1 VSLIEL
7 LGDGLRQENLSGFQT
22 PTGTIIVDDPRKSEA
37 RDHLVGKTVI
47 YTRVSAAENKS
58 NLEGQAK
65 RIRDYY
71 AAKGYPVSIIVKEI
85 GSGVNDSR
93 PKLLRILKDPSIS
106 QIVVEHKDR
115 LTRFGFRYLKQL
127 LAMQGRRIEVIRAD
141 HRRSEP
147 RKEIQFHPTKERRQ
161 IPCNWS
167 KSTSSIAKIQ
177 DFPSWIM
184 RHFFPRTCTTPQTI
198 RFANRSSI
206 PGSI

>member
-1 VSLIEL
+1 LFYYQYVKLSDYSKHIGVSYRTAWRWFKA
-7 LGDGLRQENLSGFQT
+7 GNLSGFQT

-106 QIVVEHKDR
+106 QIVVEHKDH
-115 LTRFGFRYLKQL
+115 LTRFGFRYLK
-127 LAMQGRRIEVIRAD
+127 
-141 HRRSEP
+141 
-147 RKEIQFHPTKERRQ
+147 
-161 IPCNWS
+161 
-167 KSTSSIAKIQ
+167 
-177 DFPSWIM
+177 
-184 RHFFPRTCTTPQTI
+184 
-198 RFANRSSI
+198 
-206 PGSI
+206 